1 MSVRS
6 GSTQWVIECDREGC
20 RNGFHDLR
28 PTCVM
33 AMLDAEHEGWSVRAD
48 GTAYCPTHRP
58 RE

>member
-20 RNGFHDLR
+20 RNGFHALQ

-33 AMLDAEHEGWSVRAD
+33 AMLDAEHESWSIRAD
-48 GTAYCPTHRP
+48 GTAYGPTHRP
-58 RE
+58 PE